1 MSPTPTITDLARA
14 LNLSISSVSYAL
26 NGQKGVSEATRRRVL
41 EYAARV
47 GYVPNSAARAL
58 SRSRVGAIGVVIRE
72 SYSVIRTEPY
82 YLRFLAGVASTLEH
96 SPVELIVKLMEQG
109 LDDELAVYRRWAA
122 ERRVDGV
129 ILLDE
134 EVDDPRVPLLESV
147 GLACV
152 LHGTTPAAHPGTPAV
167 LIDDGADARTI
178 AEHLAARG
186 SRRLLHAAGPPRHRH
201 EVQRAEAVAAECR
214 RLGLAYERV
223 VGPYSLEHG
232 EGAAR
237 RVTERT
243 GPRPDAIVA
252 ANDLVAVGACRML
265 AKAGAEVPRDCRVV
279 AWDDS
284 VLCEIARPA
293 VSALDRGP
301 DRYGAVAA
309 QMLLERLD
317 AGRDAAVPIEP
328 RVLAPS
334 ALIARDSS

>member
-1 MSPTPTITDLARA
+1 MNPTPTITDLARA
-14 LNLSISSVSYAL
+14 LHLSISSVSYAL

-41 EYAARV
+41 DYAASV

-82 YLRFLAGVASTLEH
+82 YLRFLAGVASALERT
-96 SPVELIVKLMEQG
+96 PVELIVKLMEQG

-134 EVDDPRVPLLESV
+134 EVDDPRAPLLRSI
-147 GLACV
+147 GLTCV
-152 LHGTTPAAHPGTPAV
+152 LHGTAPAAHPDTPAV
-167 LIDDGADARTI
+167 LVDDGADARTI

-186 SRRLLHAAGPPRHRH
+186 SRSLLHAAGPPRHRH
-201 EVQRAEAVAAECR
+201 EVRRAEAVAAQCR
-214 RLGLAYERV
+214 RLGLAYERIT
-223 VGPYSLEHG
+223 GPYSLEHG
-232 EGAAR
+232 QDAAR
-237 RVTERT
+237 LATERT

-252 ANDLVAVGACRML
+252 ANDLVAVGACRTL

-284 VLCEIARPA
+284 VLCEITRPTI
-293 VSALDRGP
+293 SALDRRP
-301 DRYGAVAA
+301 EHYGARSAE
-309 QMLLERLD
+309 MLLERLD
-317 AGRDAAVPIEP
+317 AGPDATAPIES
-328 RVLAPS
+328 RVLVPS
-334 ALIARDSS
+334 ALLVRESS